1 MIQASMYANE
11 DAHDTS
17 GSCAGVAARERRS
30 CSAKHSYYAFVISLS
45 FVFPS
50 VASPRGRGNC
60 RNRAAVA
67 CLTRSRSFLL
77 VRVCRM
83 CRWGLLLQVR
93 LERRFSE
100 PWSVVQAGAVEEVRA
115 RSMLINS
122 PKSIGRTPF
131 INCGGQLTR
140 MLPRQALLPIFC
152 CRVARADSC
161 RANLSASR
169 WGPLAQRRA
178 AATSRLRSR
187 CCSIQW
193 RSSAV
198 SSLRPQLQWT
208 TKVLH

>member
-1 MIQASMYANE
+1 MCA
-11 DAHDTS
+11 DAD
-17 GSCAGVAARERRS
+17 GRVARERRS
-30 CSAKHSYYAFVISLS
+30 CSAKRSYCAFVISL
-45 FVFPS
+45 
-50 VASPRGRGNC
+50 
-60 RNRAAVA
+60 
-67 CLTRSRSFLL
+67 
-77 VRVCRM
+77 VRVSFRGLASWSRELQESGRCCVPYSITELSFGPGLERM

-93 LERRFSE
+93 LKRRFSE

-115 RSMLINS
+115 RSMLIKS
-122 PKSIGRTPF
+122 PKSIRRTPF
-131 INCGGQLTR
+131 INCGGQRTR

-169 WGPLAQRRA
+169 WGPLAQRPA